1 MESLNKFKNMKILQ
15 IAIFAFLTVSTLW
28 MLNNKLQYEIT
39 TSSVDDVHTMNFGIK
54 SMYSGE
60 VATLRVGESTRWLA
74 RAVYPMAIYYMN
86 SNMGGEHQ
94 VTGWNYPSGFYIKKY
109 FKKPAS
115 VKHNP
120 NIQDFVF
127 AMKFM
132 LGLLVILSFLC
143 ASYML
148 SLKYNFIAGISYFIF
163 SVSTAMIVDMLSVFY
178 TESSLII
185 VFNILVVIGL
195 AEVFNKWR
203 LYIWLAFLFA
213 FAASAKLTGLV
224 FILPILAIIISK
236 DKTLFKGMKIEGFFL
251 LVAIFYLLINIFAT
265 SYMSLFDQ
273 MLANVYHLKTGHG
286 TTYPSGFYQFK
297 LMVKVLDPWVFI
309 FLFSLVLLLLSKNIK
324 NKFFVIS
331 VSFASILIFLAQ
343 VDSAFSLHRNLTIV
357 LIMMIFTI
365 SIVLSVGLSYLFNKN
380 DKLQKNNL
388 LISVI
393 ATMSLLIFH
402 SYYLSKRSYNI
413 SPSLITDSL
422 KGCKSIA
429 TIDIEDGFIK
439 NSVKLPS
446 MPGKFHLKRQQNEF
460 RSGLLPYDCIAIK
473 KIKNNKHYTNYLLPM
488 DYKLESRFGKYFV
501 FKANKI

>member
-1 MESLNKFKNMKILQ
+1 MRDIFKNIKILQ
-15 IAIFAFLTVSTLW
+15 ITIFIFLTVSALW
-28 MLNNKLQYEIT
+28 TLNNKLQYEIT
-39 TSSVDDVHTMNFGIK
+39 QYSVDDIHTMNYGID
-54 SMYSGE
+54 SMHSGK
-60 VATLRVGESTRWLA
+60 VANLRVGESTRWLA
-74 RAVYPMAIYYMN
+74 RAVYPIAIYYMN

-94 VTGWNYPSGFYIKKY
+94 VTGWNYPGGFYIKKY

-115 VKHNP
+115 VKHDP

-148 SLKYNFIAGISYFIF
+148 SLKYNFIAGISYFIL
-163 SVSTAMIVDMLSVFY
+163 SISTAMIMEMLSVFY

-195 AEVFNKWR
+195 SKVLSTWR

-236 DKTLFKGMKIEGFFL
+236 DKALFKDMKIEGFFL
-251 LVAIFYLLINIFAT
+251 LIAIFYLLINIFAT

-297 LMVKVLDPWVFI
+297 HMVKVLDPWIFI
-309 FLFSLVLLLLSKNIK
+309 FLFSLLFLFLSKNIK

-331 VSFASILIFLAQ
+331 VSLASILIFLAQ
-343 VDSAFSLHRNLTIV
+343 VNSAFTLNRNLTIV

-365 SIVLSVGLSYLFNKN
+365 SIVLSVGLSYLLNKN

-393 ATMSLLIFH
+393 STMILLIFH
-402 SYYLSKRSYNI
+402 SYYLNKHSYNI
-413 SPSLITDSL
+413 SPSLIADSL
-422 KGCKSIA
+422 KNCKNIA

-439 NSVKLPS
+439 NSVKLSS
-446 MPGKFHLKRQQNEF
+446 MPDKFILKKQQNEF
-460 RSGLLPYDCIAIK
+460 RSDLLPYDCIAIK

-501 FKANKI
+501 FQAD